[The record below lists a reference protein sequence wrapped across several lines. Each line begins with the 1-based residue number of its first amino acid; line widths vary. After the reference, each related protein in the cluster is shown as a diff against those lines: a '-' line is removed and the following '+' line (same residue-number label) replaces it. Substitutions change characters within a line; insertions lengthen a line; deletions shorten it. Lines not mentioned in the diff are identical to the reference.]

1 MADVRKFAGVS
12 IVSCILGI
20 GLGGLLWGSPPEKKQ
35 GSQTLEVVRTVEVIR
50 EVKVVVTVEAVRT
63 VVVEKAV
70 KADKVIEEKKTL
82 PDGTVTIR
90 TETYNLGVTT
100 REQENSTV
108 RLGLEQSEQSATIV
122 TEARKEAK
130 LSVSEVLAKRFSLG
144 VGLVARYD
152 EIGKLSLAKS
162 LTGIFMWHPT
172 DEFFVST
179 QIGLTY
185 FGVAAGV
192 RF

>member
-1 MADVRKFAGVS
+1 MEWRQVVGLTGSGF
-12 IVSCILGI
+12 ILGI
-20 GLGGLLWGSPPEKKQ
+20 VLGGFLWGSSPEKKQ
-35 GSQTLEVVRTVEVIR
+35 DIQTLEVVRTQEVIR

-82 PDGTVTIR
+82 PDGAVTIR

-122 TEARKEAK
+122 TEARKETK
-130 LSVSEVLAKRFSLG
+130 LSVSEVSAKRFSLG
-144 VGLVARYD
+144 VVALN
-152 EIGKLSLAKS
+152 EWNS
-162 LTGIFMWHPT
+162 LTQWSYSANLAVVGMWHPA
-172 DEFFVST
+172 DAFFVGA
-179 QIGLTY
+179 IAGPRY
-185 FGVAAGV
+185 FGGMIGV